1 MEKYKALLST
11 LGYSAFKVGLLVVLL
26 VGEVG
31 HDLGE
36 LGVRRLR
43 GVLDGGYKQLRR
55 LGCVRSSSSME
66 PSG

>member
-55 LGCVRSSSSME
+55 LG
-66 PSG
+66 